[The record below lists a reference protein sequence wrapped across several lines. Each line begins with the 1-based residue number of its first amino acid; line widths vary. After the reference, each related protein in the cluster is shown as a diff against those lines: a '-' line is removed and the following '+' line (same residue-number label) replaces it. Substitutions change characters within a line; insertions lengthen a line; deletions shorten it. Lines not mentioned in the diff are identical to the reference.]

1 MAFALSIKQRLL
13 ASHLF
18 AAVVL
23 AGAFGTF
30 LYYMAAQQVVERL
43 RVQLNDHAAAIAGSL
58 DVATLDA
65 AAHDAAA
72 RRALVARLQGAAIS
86 NPHIARLVV
95 YHGAANEELTSSDGD
110 APPTEG
116 ELSTRAPVPG
126 DGSYALGA
134 VMRSGVISENLY
146 NLRIGAVLA
155 FLLCALAALV
165 LSRVLANR
173 ILARITD
180 LAFRCRMLA
189 AGQPLPPRPAG
200 AHDELEDLAQEFDHM
215 ATRLRDAAHERESAA
230 TAVRQANAQLEANV
244 RKRTSELERATAQ
257 LRGELEQRTH
267 VQALLAEAA
276 MTDVLTGLLNRRA
289 MMEMLGQAAAQRKP
303 GDASLCVIVADIDY
317 FKRINDQHGH
327 DVGDRVLVSVATR
340 LRELAGDSLQHHV
353 ARWGGEEFLMLL
365 PGTRLQDA
373 ARQADH
379 IRRSIEA
386 LNADG
391 RGLHVTLSA
400 GVAELS
406 ASDTL
411 ADCLRRCDQALY
423 RAKDAGRNQ
432 VIAAQGEKFA
442 TVA

>member
-1 MAFALSIKQRLL
+1 MVLSIKQRLL

-23 AGAFGTF
+23 AGAFGAF
-30 LYYMAAQQVVERL
+30 VYFMAAQQVVERL
-43 RVQLNDHAAAIAGSL
+43 RVELQDNAAS
-58 DVATLDA
+58 VATTLDAVTLEAATHDA
-65 AAHDAAA
+65 AAH
-72 RRALVARLQGAAIS
+72 RALVTRLQGAAIGNS
-86 NPHIARLVV
+86 NLVRV
-95 YHGAANEELTSSDGD
+95 AVLHDGVEVASSDGT
-110 APPTEG
+110 AAATEG
-116 ELSTRAPVPG
+116 DLDARAPLRS
-126 DGSYALGA
+126 DGHFVVATVLRRGA
-134 VMRSGVISENLY
+134 IGENLY
-146 NLRIGAVLA
+146 ILRTAAALA
-155 FLLCALAALV
+155 FLLCVLAALV

-200 AHDELEDLAQEFDHM
+200 AQDELDDLAHEFDAM
-215 ATRLRDAAHERESAA
+215 AMRLRDSAQERESAA
-230 TAVRQANAQLEANV
+230 AAVRQANAQLEANV
-244 RKRTSELERATAQ
+244 RKRTAELERATAQ

-303 GDASLCVIVADIDY
+303 GDASLCVVVADIDY

-327 DVGDRVLVSVATR
+327 DVGDRVLVEVASR
-340 LRELAGDSLQHHV
+340 LRELIGDSLLHHV
-353 ARWGGEEFLMLL
+353 ARWGGEEFLVLL
-365 PGTRLQDA
+365 PGTRLADA
-373 ARQADH
+373 CRQADH
-379 IRRSIEA
+379 IRRAIEA

-391 RGLHVTLSA
+391 RGLRVTISA

-423 RAKDAGRNQ
+423 RAKDDGRNK

>member
-1 MAFALSIKQRLL
+1 MIVLSIKQRLL

-23 AGAFGTF
+23 AGTFGAFVYF
-30 LYYMAAQQVVERL
+30 MAAQQVVERL
-43 RVQLNDHAAAIAGSL
+43 RLQLADHAAVIAGSL
-58 DVATLDA
+58 EAATLDA
-65 AAHDAAA
+65 AAHDVNA

-86 NPHIARLVV
+86 NPDIARVV
-95 YHGAANEELTSSDGD
+95 VFRGDTKEELTSSDGD

-116 ELSTRAPVPG
+116 EIAARVPVRG
-126 DGSYALGA
+126 DGNYAVGV
-134 VMRSGVISENLY
+134 VMRSGAVGENLY
-146 NLRIGAVLA
+146 SLRVGAALA

-189 AGQPLPPRPAG
+189 AGQPLPPRPPG
-200 AHDELEDLAQEFDHM
+200 AQDELDDLAHEFDQM
-215 ATRLRDAAHERESAA
+215 AARLRDAAQERESAA
-230 TAVRQANAQLEANV
+230 AAVRQANSQLEANV

-303 GDASLCVIVADIDY
+303 GDASLCVIVADIDN

-327 DVGDRVLVSVATR
+327 DVGDQVLISVASR
-340 LRELAGDSLQHHV
+340 LRELTGDSLQHHV
-353 ARWGGEEFLMLL
+353 ARWGGEEFLVLL
-365 PGTRLQDA
+365 PGTRLEDA
-373 ARQADH
+373 SRQADQ
-379 IRRSIEA
+379 IRRSIETM
-386 LNADG
+386 NADG
-391 RGLHVTLSA
+391 RGLRVTMSA

-406 ASDTL
+406 ASDSL
-411 ADCLRRCDQALY
+411 ADCLRRSDQALY
-423 RAKDAGRNQ
+423 RAKDSGRNM
-432 VIAAQGEKFA
+432 VVAAQGEKFA

>member
-1 MAFALSIKQRLL
+1 MMLSIKQRLL

-18 AAVVL
+18 AVVVL
-23 AGAFGTF
+23 AGAFGAF
-30 LYYMAAQQVVERL
+30 VYYMAAQQVVERL
-43 RVQLNDHAAAIAGSL
+43 RVQLAEHAATIAGSL
-58 DVATLDA
+58 DPALLDSA

-72 RRALVARLQGAAIS
+72 RRALITRLQGAAIGNS
-86 NPHIARLVV
+86 GIARVAVL
-95 YHGAANEELTSSDGD
+95 HGDSEVASSDGD
-110 APPTEG
+110 AAATEG
-116 ELSTRAPVPG
+116 EFEVRAPLHGPAG
-126 DGSYALGA
+126 YAIAVVQRRGA
-134 VMRSGVISENLY
+134 VGENLY
-146 NLRIGAVLA
+146 ALRIGAVLA

-165 LSRVLANR
+165 LSRALANR

-189 AGQPLPPRPAG
+189 AGQPLPPRPAE
-200 AHDELEDLAQEFDHM
+200 AHDELDDLAKEFDAM
-215 ATRLRDAAHERESAA
+215 ATRLREAAQERESAT

-244 RKRTSELERATAQ
+244 RKRTAELEKATAQ

-327 DVGDRVLVSVATR
+327 DVGDHVLVAVAAR
-340 LRELAGDSLQHHV
+340 LRELTGDSLQHHV
-353 ARWGGEEFLMLL
+353 ARWGGEEFMILL
-365 PGTRLQDA
+365 PGTRLPDA
-373 ARQADH
+373 CRQADH

-391 RGLHVTLSA
+391 RGLRVTISA

-411 ADCLRRCDQALY
+411 DECLRRSDQALY
-423 RAKDAGRNQ
+423 RAKDGGRNM

-442 TVA
+442 ALA

>member
-1 MAFALSIKQRLL
+1 MVLSIKQRLL

-23 AGAFGTF
+23 AGAFGAF
-30 LYYMAAQQVVERL
+30 VYYMAAQQVAESVRLQLVE
-43 RVQLNDHAAAIAGSL
+43 HATTIAGSL
-58 DVATLDA
+58 DPIMLDA
-65 AAHDAAA
+65 TARDASA
-72 RRALVARLQGAAIS
+72 RRALVTRLQGAAIG
-86 NPHIARLVV
+86 NAGMARVAVL
-95 YHGAANEELTSSDGD
+95 HGDTELASSDGD
-110 APPTEG
+110 VAATEG
-116 ELSTRAPVPG
+116 ELEVRAPVHG
-126 DGSYALGA
+126 TAGYAVAVVGRRGA
-134 VMRSGVISENLY
+134 VGENLY
-146 NLRIGAVLA
+146 ALRIGALLA

-165 LSRVLANR
+165 LSRALANR

-189 AGQPLPPRPAG
+189 AGQPLPPRPVG
-200 AHDELEDLAQEFDHM
+200 AQDELDDLAKEFDHM
-215 ATRLRDAAHERESAA
+215 AARLRDSAQERESAA

-244 RKRTSELERATAQ
+244 RKRTAELEKATAQ

-303 GDASLCVIVADIDY
+303 GDASLCLIVADIDY

-327 DVGDRVLVSVATR
+327 DVGDRVLIAVAER
-340 LRELAGDSLQHHV
+340 LRELTGDSLQHHV
-353 ARWGGEEFLMLL
+353 ARWGGEEFLILL
-365 PGTRLQDA
+365 PGTRLPDA
-373 ARQADH
+373 CRQADH
-379 IRRSIEA
+379 IRRSIES

-391 RGLHVTLSA
+391 RGLRVTISA

-406 ASDTL
+406 ASGTL
-411 ADCLRRCDQALY
+411 DECLRLSDQALY
-423 RAKDAGRNQ
+423 RAKDAGRNR

-442 TVA
+442 TVP

>member
-1 MAFALSIKQRLL
+1 MPFALSIKQRLL

-23 AGAFGTF
+23 AGAFGAF
-30 LYYMAAQQVVERL
+30 VYYMAAQQVVESLHR
-43 RVQLNDHAAAIAGSL
+43 QLADDATSLAASLDDSAVAAAVG
-58 DVATLDA
+58 DP
-65 AAHDAAA
+65 AA
-72 RRALVARLQGAAIS
+72 RRALVARLQSAALS
-86 NPHIARLVV
+86 NPNTARIVV
-95 YHGAANEELTSSDGD
+95 LRGDAGAEVASSDGD
-110 APPTEG
+110 APATEG
-116 ELSTRAPVPG
+116 DIVARAPVR
-126 DGSYALGA
+126 GSGGYIVGA
-134 VMRSGVISENLY
+134 VLRNSAAGENLY
-146 NLRIGAVLA
+146 ALRLAAVLA

-189 AGQPLPPRPAG
+189 AGQPLPPRPPG
-200 AHDELEDLAQEFDHM
+200 APDELDDLAREFDAM
-215 ATRLRDAAHERESAA
+215 ATRLREAGQERESANV
-230 TAVRQANAQLEANV
+230 AVRQANAQLEANV
-244 RKRTSELERATAQ
+244 RKRTAELEKATAQ

-303 GDASLCVIVADIDY
+303 GDASLCVIVADIDH
-317 FKRINDQHGH
+317 FKRINDQYGH
-327 DVGDRVLVSVATR
+327 DIGDRVLVAVAAR

-353 ARWGGEEFLMLL
+353 ARWGGEEFLILL
-365 PGTRLQDA
+365 PGTRLPDA
-373 ARQADH
+373 CRQADH

-386 LNADG
+386 LNVDG
-391 RGLHVTLSA
+391 RGSHVTLSA

-411 ADCLRRCDQALY
+411 DDCLRRCDQALY

-432 VIAAQGEKFA
+432 VIAAQGDKFTTA
-442 TVA
+442 A

>member
-18 AAVVL
+18 ASVVL
-23 AGAFGTF
+23 AGAFGAF
-30 LYYMAAQQVVERL
+30 VYYMAAQQVVERMHL
-43 RVQLNDHAAAIAGSL
+43 QLADNAAAIAASL
-58 DVATLDA
+58 DATTLDA
-65 AAHDAAA
+65 AAAHDASS
-72 RRALVARLQGAAIS
+72 RRALVTRLQGAALS
-86 NPHIARLVV
+86 NPAIARIVV
-95 YHGAANEELTSSDGD
+95 SHDDTELASSDSE
-110 APPTEG
+110 APATEG
-116 ELSTRAPVPG
+116 DFDVHAPISGARQYTVG
-126 DGSYALGA
+126 VVMRRGA
-134 VMRSGVISENLY
+134 VAENLY
-146 NLRIGAVLA
+146 TLRLGVALA

-165 LSRVLANR
+165 LSRILANR

-189 AGQPLPPRPAG
+189 AGQPLPSRPLA
-200 AHDELEDLAQEFDHM
+200 AQDELDDLAREFDAM
-215 ATRLRDAAHERESAA
+215 ATRLREAAHERESAN
-230 TAVRQANAQLEANV
+230 TAVRQANSQLEANV
-244 RKRTSELERATAQ
+244 RRRTAELENATAQ

-303 GDASLCVIVADIDY
+303 GDAALSVIVADIDH
-317 FKRINDQHGH
+317 FKHINDQHGH
-327 DVGDRVLVSVATR
+327 DIGDRVLAAVAAR
-340 LRELAGDSLQHHV
+340 LRQLTGDSMQHHV
-353 ARWGGEEFLMLL
+353 ARWGGEEFLILL

-373 ARQADH
+373 GKQADE

-386 LNADG
+386 LDADG

-400 GVAELS
+400 VVAELT
-406 ASDTL
+406 ASDSL

-423 RAKDAGRNQ
+423 RAKDSGRNL
-432 VIAAQGEKFA
+432 VVAAQGEKFA